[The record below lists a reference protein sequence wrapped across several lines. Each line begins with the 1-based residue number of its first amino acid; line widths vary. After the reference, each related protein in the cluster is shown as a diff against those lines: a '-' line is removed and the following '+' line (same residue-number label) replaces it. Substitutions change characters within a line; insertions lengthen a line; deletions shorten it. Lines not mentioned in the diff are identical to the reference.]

1 MVRGKMSVQ
10 EKRDIARRQ
19 IMDVSLELFLKK
31 GFEETTTRDI
41 IAKAGILN
49 GSLYN
54 RFKNKDEI
62 LISILKDA
70 IADIMRE
77 SEEIF
82 RNSKNF
88 LAALSFPGI
97 FQLYVASRSVRIA
110 KLIYV
115 VHCRWE
121 AVNIFIDIFGEWW
134 TQFVKEFNFASTDSD
149 RSRMILSSFIGSI
162 GNMVG
167 FYANGGNADY
177 KEASKHH
184 VLTIATTLGVPVVNL
199 SETLDIVF
207 NLLESGELVF
217 LGHKLSEGLTE

>member
-1 MVRGKMSVQ
+1 MARGKLSVQ

-62 LISILKDA
+62 PISILRDA
-70 IADIMRE
+70 IGDILRE
-77 SEEIF
+77 SETLL
-82 RNSKNF
+82 RQGNNF

-97 FQLYVASRSVRIA
+97 FQLYVASRSKSIA
-110 KLIYV
+110 KLV
-115 VHCRWE
+115 LE
-121 AVNIFIDIFGEWW
+121 IFSDIFEVWW
-134 TQFVKEFNFASTDSD
+134 KHFVEEFGLAKADPE
-149 RSRMILSSFIGSI
+149 RSRLVLSSMIGSI

-167 FYANGGNADY
+167 YYANGGNAPY
-177 KEASKHH
+177 QEASKHH
-184 VLTIATTLGVPVVNL
+184 LMMISTTLGIPALNL
-199 SETLDIVF
+199 DEILGTIFSI
-207 NLLESGELVF
+207 LESGELEF
-217 LGHKLSEGLTE
+217 LGHKLSEGLLE